1 MEIRI
6 IQDDE
11 FEEAC
16 SVMHRSI
23 RKVFPP
29 FYPKQSPDYV
39 IQSLSVEKMK
49 ERSTWTHFYVAV
61 IDGKIVGTG
70 AIGAYWGSEIESSL
84 FNIFVDPDY
93 HKQGIGK
100 QIVQTLEADEYGR
113 RAKRIE
119 IPASIPA
126 IPFYKKCG
134 YDFKNDD
141 FVFEDGHFALEKY
154 KEIED

>member
-6 IQDDE
+6 IKDDE

-29 FYPKQSPDYV
+29 FYPKASPDYV
-39 IQSLSVEKMK
+39 IASLSVEKMK
-49 ERSTWTHFYVAV
+49 SRATWTHFYVAV
-61 IDGKIVGTG
+61 LDGKIVGTG
-70 AIGAYWGSEIESSL
+70 AIGPYWGSEIESSL

-93 HKQGIGK
+93 HKQGIGR
-100 QIVQTLEADEYGR
+100 QIVQVLEADEYGK

-119 IPASIPA
+119 IPAGIVA
-126 IPFYKKCG
+126 IPFYKKMG
-134 YDFKNDD
+134 YMHKNG
-141 FVFEDGHFALEKY
+141 VLIYEDGHFAMEKFNN
-154 KEIED
+154 K

>member
-6 IQDDE
+6 IKDDE

-29 FYPKQSPDYV
+29 FYPKASPDYV
-39 IQSLSVEKMK
+39 IASLSVEKMK
-49 ERSTWTHFYVAV
+49 SRATWTHFYVAV
-61 IDGKIVGTG
+61 LNGKIVGTG
-70 AIGAYWGSEIESSL
+70 AIGPYWGSEIESSL

-93 HKQGIGK
+93 QKQGIGR
-100 QIVQTLEADEYGR
+100 QIVQVLEADEYGK

-119 IPASIPA
+119 IPAAIPA
-126 IPFYKKCG
+126 IPFYKKMG
-134 YDFKNDD
+134 YEFKNDD
-141 FVFEDGHFALEKY
+141 FIFEDGHFALEKF